1 MHDQPLA
8 LEIGAAVPDSSDVRD
23 YWVLLKP
30 NVMSLVVFSAAA
42 GLYLAPGTLHP
53 LLMAVATSALTVAQS
68 VGATAVVLFALG
80 LGWNFSFVSATAEL
94 ADGTHAGERGK
105 LLGLNDLLSGGTG
118 AGLALAGGLTL
129 SEFGV
134 TQLAVGATA
143 LVVVPAIWIA
153 AVPARHAAP
162 AER

>member
-1 MHDQPLA
+1 
-8 LEIGAAVPDSSDVRD
+8 
-23 YWVLLKP
+23 
-30 NVMSLVVFSAAA
+30 
-42 GLYLAPGTLHP
+42 
-53 LLMAVATSALTVAQS
+53 MAVATSALTVVQS

-105 LLGLNDLLSGGTG
+105 LLGVNDLLSSGTG

-153 AVPARHAAP
+153 AVPARRAAP